1 MEGTGM
7 VNEQSEVLEHVKNYY
22 ENVCTCIDSN
32 LILTVVKQMKTINLQ
47 EVMGTLVNFIIF
59 LERHKTFWCKNHL
72 LYF

>member
-22 ENVCTCIDSN
+22 ENLYTCIDSN

-47 EVMGTLVNFIIF
+47 EVMGTLVNFIF
-59 LERHKTFWCKNHL
+59 FFGKT
-72 LYF
+72 